1 MIYQQER
8 NMGMSID
15 ALLIYGA
22 DYGEVSEVEGIDE
35 MLDSGEIEYASP
47 YYDAPRDEWIVG
59 IALPSEIDGAAEMTA
74 AIREAKEEFERLTND
89 LTGRIIVS
97 PHIT

>member
-1 MIYQQER
+1 
-8 NMGMSID
+8 MGMSID

-22 DYGEVSEVEGIDE
+22 DYEEVSEVEGIDE

-59 IALPSEIDGAAEMTA
+59 IELPSEMDGEAEMTA
-74 AIREAKEEFERLTND
+74 AIRNAKEEFERLTNG
-89 LTGRIIVS
+89 LPGRIIVS